1 MDFENN
7 KSDDAF
13 LMAITKEQIMAAADQ
28 IAAAGQNPTLEAV
41 RQITGGSYTT
51 ISPALNEWKARRKN
65 EAIPLREPAPQSVS
79 ERLAEFGTEIW
90 ATALTMATDRLAIER
105 ESLEKARAEIEA
117 SQSEAVELADSLTA
131 QLDEAKEKIRVLEK
145 AAEMAKA
152 EIEKLANQLMTVTER
167 AAAAEARADEQS
179 KALDQV
185 RHEVINARSDLD
197 KAHRDADQ
205 ANVAQIALR
214 NAKEE
219 IARQLDS
226 TREELFTI
234 RAKAQADQEQKK
246 IAAAEAHRT
255 AERLISLKKER
266 DDARKENRQVR
277 EESARLTGQI
287 ESLREQIAALM
298 TKNNDKPAF

>member
-1 MDFENN
+1 
-7 KSDDAF
+7 
-13 LMAITKEQIMAAADQ
+13 MAITKEQIMAAADH

-117 SQSEAVELADSLTA
+117 SQSEAVELADSLTV

-277 EESARLTGQI
+277 EESAKLTGQI